1 MTDLTTRREP
11 DDPGWASR
19 GALKLEAAL
28 VRFGIDPAGRICA
41 DLGCSTGGFTDA
53 LLRRGAA
60 RVHAVDTGYGV
71 LAWRLR
77 SDPRVVVHE
86 RTNALQVELPEPCGL
101 VVVDVGWTRQE
112 RIVPRAL
119 GLLGPGGEVV
129 SLLKPHYEASP
140 DWLEGGVL
148 PASRVDEVVAGVL
161 GRLAR
166 LEPPCRVVATM
177 PSPVPGGKGGNSE
190 VLLHLRA
197 AGADDLQWGRGG
209 DS

>member
-1 MTDLTTRREP
+1 MTDQTTRKEAA
-11 DDPGWASR
+11 DPGWASR
-19 GALKLEAAL
+19 GALKLDAAL
-28 VRFGIDPAGRICA
+28 ARFGIDPTGRICA
-41 DLGCSTGGFTDA
+41 DLGCSTGGFTDV
-53 LLRRGAA
+53 LLRRGAT

-86 RTNALQVELPEPCGL
+86 RTNALYAALPEPCGL

-129 SLLKPHYEASP
+129 SLLKPHYEAPP
-140 DWLEGGVL
+140 DWLEGGLL
-148 PASRVDEVVAGVL
+148 PTSRVAEVVAVVLERL
-161 GRLAR
+161 GRLA
-166 LEPPCRVVATM
+166 PPCRVVATM
-177 PSPVPGGKGGNSE
+177 PSPVPGGKGGNAE

-197 AGADDLQWGRGG
+197 EREDGG
-209 DS
+209 

>member
-1 MTDLTTRREP
+1 MTDQTTHGETAG
-11 DDPGWASR
+11 PGWASR
-19 GALKLEAAL
+19 GALKLDAAL
-28 VRFGIDPAGRICA
+28 VRFGIDPAGRTCA
-41 DLGCSTGGFTDA
+41 DLGCSTGGFTDV

-86 RTNALQVELPEPCGL
+86 RTNALSVALPEPCGL

-129 SLLKPHYEASP
+129 SLLKPHYEAPP

-148 PASRVDEVVAGVL
+148 PSSRVAEVLAAVL
-161 GRLAR
+161 ERLGG

-177 PSPVPGGKGGNSE
+177 PSPVPGGKGGNAE
-190 VLLHLRA
+190 VLLHLR
-197 AGADDLQWGRGG
+197 GEGNDGR
-209 DS
+209 